1 MAAEAMMMPH
11 INNKDKIN
19 WHRNEHT
26 ILVPISLDKQLIE
39 NIIDTLT

>member
-19 WHRNEHT
+19 WHRTEHT
-26 ILVPISLDKQLIE
+26 ILVPISPDKQLIE